1 MNDLWK
7 KSIFDKFNIHQFS
20 QTKIKLPEIKINQDM
35 FKIYTSDTNH
45 TRDTSDTNQKN
56 NCNCID
62 FLNNFLFYI
71 ESNVDEEIVE

>member
-1 MNDLWK
+1 MNSLWK
-7 KSIFDKFNIHQFS
+7 KQICDEYKIYSSPFSKVNIF
-20 QTKIKLPEIKINQDM
+20 LDM